1 MTPQDANTV
10 AVPIRWAWVLGAYT
24 LLGAIVST
32 YSLLDL
38 LADLWD
44 RVWRAMWHRRG
55 EWL

>member
-24 LLGAIVST
+24 LLGVIVST
-32 YSLLDL
+32 YSVMDL

>member
-10 AVPIRWAWVLGAYT
+10 AVPIRWAWVLGPFT